1 MKIINNEVVNN
12 KKILLRVDYNVD
24 LDDKREIISDFRIR
38 ASLPTINFLIANNAQ
53 KIIIISHLGRPKGKD
68 ENLSLKPIAEHLSH
82 LLKKEVV
89 FIDDCIGDQV
99 RQKIE
104 SNEDKKIFLLENLR
118 FYEGE
123 EKNDETFA
131 KELAKLADVYVNDAF
146 GVCHRLNAS
155 VAAITKF
162 LPSYAGLLLEKE
174 VNNLLR
180 LKEKVERPFVVVL
193 GGAKISTKLP
203 VIKKFLEI
211 ADYILLGGGLANT
224 VGEAWGFNVGK
235 SLVEKEMLEEAKA
248 LGSSKAELILPGDF
262 VVAFS
267 FEDKKGMTREMGEI
281 KNNEIIVDIGPVATK
296 FFVNTIKNAKTIL
309 WNGPMG
315 YWENKK
321 FREGTEK
328 VAKAIAQNKNFTVVG
343 GGETLTVVEDLKLF
357 DKYSFVSTGG
367 GAMLEFLSED
377 SLASLKLLE

>member
-12 KKILLRVDYNVD
+12 KRILLRVDYNVD
-24 LDDKREIISDFRIR
+24 LDDKGKIISDFRIR
-38 ASLPTINFLIANNAQ
+38 ASLPTINFLLANNAK

-68 ENLSLKPIAEHLSH
+68 KNLSLKPIAEHLGR

-89 FIDDCIGDQV
+89 FVDDCIGDQV
-99 RQKIE
+99 RQSIE

-123 EKNDETFA
+123 EKNDEAFA

-174 VNNLLR
+174 VNNLSR

-224 VGEAWGFNVGK
+224 VCEAWGFNVGK

-267 FEDKKGMTREMGEI
+267 FDAKKGMIREMGEV
-281 KNNEIIVDIGPVATK
+281 KNDEIIVDIGPVATK

-377 SLASLKLLE
+377 NLASLKLLE

>member
-1 MKIINNEVVNN
+1 
-12 KKILLRVDYNVD
+12 LRVDYNVD
-24 LDDKREIISDFRIR
+24 LDDKGKIISDFRIR
-38 ASLPTINFLIANNAQ
+38 ASLPTINFLLANNAK

-68 ENLSLKPIAEHLSH
+68 KNLSLKPIAEHLGR

-89 FIDDCIGDQV
+89 FVDDCIGDQV
-99 RQKIE
+99 RQSIE

-123 EKNDETFA
+123 EKNDEAFA

-174 VNNLLR
+174 VNNLSR
-180 LKEKVERPFVVVL
+180 LKGKVERPFVVVL

-224 VGEAWGFNVGK
+224 VCEAWGFNVGK

-267 FEDKKGMTREMGEI
+267 FDAKKGMIREMGEV
-281 KNNEIIVDIGPVATK
+281 KNDEIIVDIGPVATK
-296 FFVNTIKNAKTIL
+296 FFVNTIKKAKTIL

-377 SLASLKLLE
+377 NLSSLKLLE